1 MRTVKIERVVMN
13 SAKTGAIEFSLFSVI
28 AGVILIAVLDAA
40 GGSVNTLF
48 TVVVSALQSVASV

>member
-48 TVVVSALQSVASV
+48 TVVVSALQAVASV